1 MRATWPEVPRR
12 ICPPR
17 LTGTRTTAR
26 LIMYLGEG
34 ALMEEGK
41 LPEAASELHRAVE
54 LSPELASAH
63 YNYATLLMQQAKLPE
78 AVAEFTEAVRLKP
91 VYPEAEGNL
100 GVALM
105 TLGQPAEGLA
115 HLKNQARL
123 DPQNP
128 GAHFNLALALA
139 GQHQSAPA
147 AAEYRQTLAL
157 NPNHAPALSNLA
169 WLLATDPSPEI
180 RDGALAA
187 QLAQKSCDLT
197 QNQQPAPLLSL
208 AAAQAEI
215 GRFTEATDTAQK
227 AIDLAKARQDTN
239 NADRGEKLLAAFRL
253 NQPFREPSQ

>member
-1 MRATWPEVPRR
+1 
-12 ICPPR
+12 
-17 LTGTRTTAR
+17 
-26 LIMYLGEG
+26 
-34 ALMEEGK
+34 MEEGK
-41 LPEAASELHRAVE
+41 LPEAAAELRRAVE

-105 TLGQPAEGLA
+105 TLGQSAEGLV
-115 HLKNQARL
+115 HLKNQARF

-139 GQHQSAPA
+139 AQHQSAGA

-180 RDGALAA
+180 RDGALAT
-187 QLAQKSCDLT
+187 QLAQKSCELT
-197 QNQQPAPLLSL
+197 QNQQPTPLLSL
-208 AAAQAEI
+208 AAAQAET
-215 GRFTEATDTAQK
+215 GQFTAAVATTQK
-227 AIDLAKARQDTN
+227 AIDLAKSRQDTN
-239 NADRGEKLLAAFRL
+239 NAVRAEKMLAVFQSSHA
-253 NQPFREPSQ
+253 FREPSR